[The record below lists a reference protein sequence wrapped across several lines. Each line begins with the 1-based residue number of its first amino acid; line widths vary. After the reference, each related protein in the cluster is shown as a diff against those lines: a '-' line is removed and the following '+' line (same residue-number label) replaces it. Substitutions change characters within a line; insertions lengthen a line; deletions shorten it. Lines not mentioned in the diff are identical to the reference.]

1 MRFLFVILISILFSS
16 VSYSISQPRRVV
28 NTQLVNQPPR
38 NNIDFGAATG
48 VRVNLQNNGIAATGL
63 PWSTRQANNDA
74 DIAPP
79 RNNMFFGAATGVRVN
94 LQHNGLA
101 TTGLPWST
109 RQANNDADIAIQARQ
124 NLNVVERLLHERRNT
139 QPQQPRNQRLAQL
152 EQLLY
157 SSRLSGNNRRRR

>member
-1 MRFLFVILISILFSS
+1 MRFLFVVLFAILFSS
-16 VSYSISQPRRVV
+16 VSYCISQPRMVPHQ
-28 NTQLVNQPPR
+28 QLANQPPR

-48 VRVNLQNNGIAATGL
+48 VRVNLQHNGFATGL
-63 PWSTRQANNDA
+63 PQFANQ
-74 DIAPP
+74 PP

-94 LQHNGLA
+94 LQNNGIA
-101 TTGLPWST
+101 ATGLPWST

-157 SSRLSGNNRRRR
+157 SSRSSGNNRRRR